1 MGYFYKNGDFMKD
14 RITITLNEDLIE
26 QLDKR
31 VDGEHI
37 KNRSQE
43 IEKILEDALGS
54 SIPTKALILAGG
66 KGTRLRPL
74 TLKTPKGLID
84 VQGKTLTE
92 WLFELL
98 KKYGIRDVVLSVGY
112 LADNI
117 RDYFTDGSRFGMNID
132 YVEEN
137 PDKPLGTGGPLRLA
151 KDLLKDSFIVS
162 NGDELKCINIPRMF
176 RLHKR
181 KKALVTIALTSVDD
195 PSQYG
200 VARLDGSRI
209 LEFVEKPKKSEA
221 PSNFINSGF
230 YIIEPEVIEMI
241 PPGKF
246 CMLEK
251 DVFPKLAR
259 EGRLRGFPFSG
270 QWMDT
275 GTMERLEKARKNWKG
290 IVVRDGD

>member
-1 MGYFYKNGDFMKD
+1 MKE
-14 RITITLNEDLIE
+14 RVTITLNEELIE

-31 VDGEHI
+31 IDGKEI

-43 IEKILEDALGS
+43 IEKILEDALGA
-54 SIPTKALILAGG
+54 SIPSKALILAGG

-74 TLKTPKGLID
+74 TYKIPKALVD

-92 WLFELL
+92 WIFDLL
-98 KKYGIRDVVLSVGY
+98 KNYGIRDVILSVGY
-112 LADNI
+112 MADKI
-117 RDYFTDGSRFGMNID
+117 RYHFTDGSKFGVNVE
-132 YVEEN
+132 YVEED
-137 PDKPLGTGGPLRLA
+137 PEKPLGTAGPLRLA
-151 KDLLKDSFIVS
+151 QNMLDDSFIVS

-181 KKALVTIALTSVDD
+181 KNALVTIALTTVDD

-221 PSNFINSGF
+221 PSNLINSGF

-241 PPGKF
+241 PKGKF

-251 DVFPKLAR
+251 EIFPQLAK

-270 QWMDT
+270 QWFDT
-275 GTMERLEKARKNWKG
+275 GNFDRLERARKLWKG
-290 IVVRDGD
+290 INIEEEGD

>member
-1 MGYFYKNGDFMKD
+1 
-14 RITITLNEDLIE
+14 I
-26 QLDKR
+26 
-31 VDGEHI
+31 DGEEI

-43 IEKILEDALGS
+43 IEKILEDGLGI
-54 SIPTKALILAGG
+54 SIPSKALILAGG

-74 TLKTPKGLID
+74 TLTTPKALVD

-92 WLFELL
+92 WLFDLF
-98 KKYGIRDVVLSVGY
+98 KKYGIREMILSTGY
-112 LADNI
+112 LADKV
-117 RDYFTDGSRFGMNID
+117 RDYFTDGSKFGVNID

-137 PDKPLGTGGPLRLA
+137 PEKPLGTGGPLRLA
-151 KDLLKDSFIVS
+151 QSMLKDSFIVS

-195 PSQYG
+195 PSLYG

-209 LEFVEKPKKSEA
+209 VEFVEKPKKEDA

-241 PPGKF
+241 PKGKK

-251 DVFPKLAR
+251 DVFPILAK

-270 QWMDT
+270 QWFDT
-275 GTMERLEKARKNWKG
+275 GNMERLTRARKGWKG
-290 IVVRDGD
+290 IVID

>member
-1 MGYFYKNGDFMKD
+1 MKE
-14 RITITLNEDLIE
+14 RVTITLDENLIE

-31 VDGEHI
+31 IDGREI

-43 IEKILEDALGS
+43 IEKILEGALGA

-74 TLKTPKGLID
+74 TYKIPKALIGI
-84 VQGKTLTE
+84 QGKTITE
-92 WLFELL
+92 QLFDLL
-98 KKYGIRDVVLSVGY
+98 RKYGVRDVILSIGY
-112 LADNI
+112 MADKI
-117 RDYFTDGSRFGMNID
+117 RDYFTDGSKFGMNIE
-132 YVEEN
+132 YVEEDPN
-137 PDKPLGTGGPLRLA
+137 KPLGTAGPLRLA
-151 KDLLKDSFIVS
+151 KNMLTDSFIAS

-181 KKALVTIALTSVDD
+181 KNALVTIALTTVHD
-195 PSQYG
+195 PTQYG

-221 PSNFINSGF
+221 PSNLINSGF

-241 PPGKF
+241 PEGKF

-251 DVFPKLAR
+251 DIFPNLAR

-270 QWMDT
+270 QWFDT
-275 GTMERLEKARKNWKG
+275 GNFERLERARKLWKG
-290 IVVRDGD
+290 IIIEEEGD

>member
-1 MGYFYKNGDFMKD
+1 MKE
-14 RITITLNEDLIE
+14 RVTITLDEKLIK

-31 VDGEHI
+31 IDGKEI
-37 KNRSQE
+37 KNRSHE
-43 IEKILEDALGS
+43 IEKILENALGV
-54 SIPTKALILAGG
+54 SIPSKALILAGG

-74 TLKTPKGLID
+74 TYKIPKALVK

-92 WLFELL
+92 WLFDLF
-98 KKYGIRDVVLSVGY
+98 KKYGIRDVILSVGY
-112 LADNI
+112 LADKI
-117 RDYFTDGSRFGMNID
+117 RDYFTDGSKFGMNID
-132 YVEEN
+132 YIEEDPN
-137 PDKPLGTGGPLRLA
+137 KPLGTAGPLRLA
-151 KDLLKDSFIVS
+151 KDMLTESFIVS

-181 KKALVTIALTSVDD
+181 KNALVTIALTTVHN
-195 PSQYG
+195 PTQYG

-221 PSNFINSGF
+221 PSNLINSGF

-241 PPGKF
+241 PKGKF

-251 DVFPKLAR
+251 EIFPKLAR

-270 QWMDT
+270 QWFDT
-275 GTMERLEKARKNWKG
+275 GNFERLERAKKLWKG
-290 IVVRDGD
+290 IIVKEEGD